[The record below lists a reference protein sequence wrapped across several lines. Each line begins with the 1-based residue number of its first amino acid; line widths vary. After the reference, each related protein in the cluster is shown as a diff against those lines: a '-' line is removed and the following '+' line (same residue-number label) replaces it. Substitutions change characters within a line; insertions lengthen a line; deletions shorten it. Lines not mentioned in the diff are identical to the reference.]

1 MKALLIASV
10 LFFSLRAMSSEV
22 GEDKKSPCP
31 YADQGKRDTKVVEQP
46 AVEIKEKAPA
56 ATVIAK

>member
-10 LFFSLRAMSSEV
+10 LLFSLRAMSSEV

-31 YADQGKRDTKVVEQP
+31 FADQGKRATKVVEEV
-46 AVEIKEKAPA
+46 AKDSEEKTPEAK
-56 ATVIAK
+56 VISK

>member
-1 MKALLIASV
+1 MKALIIASI

-31 YADQGKRDTKVVEQP
+31 YADQGKREAKQQEQP
-46 AVEIKEKAPA
+46 KEDVRVQ
-56 ATVIAK
+56 TTENNGISI